1 MQALSGKILIVDDD
15 PIQRRLLQEAVKKFG
30 YRSKTAENGAEAVR
44 IMSSAEASEIDLII
58 LDMVMP
64 ELDGLGVLKQLR
76 SDKNATPVIVQT
88 AHGGIDTVVNVM
100 NAGAQDFAVKPVAPE
115 RLNVSIRNLLKTS
128 ALEEEITRFRKQ
140 ASGTLTFADIITN
153 SPAMERVIN
162 LGKRAAASNIPIL
175 IEGES
180 GVGKEMI
187 ASAIQGSSD
196 RKSKPLVTV
205 NCGAIPENLVESIL
219 FGHEKGAFT
228 GAVDKHVGKFQE
240 AHGGTLF
247 LDEVG
252 ELPQDVQVKLLR
264 AIQENEIDPV
274 GSRRPVKVDFRLI
287 SATNRR
293 LIDQVKEGV
302 FREDLFYR
310 LNVFPIWI
318 PPLRDRREDIPALA
332 RHFLARF
339 AAEEGK
345 PQVAGISGD
354 TVAMLQ
360 DYHWPGNIRQLE
372 NAVFRAVVL
381 CDGPQLTVDDFPQI
395 AAATDHG
402 QIQGHAPAHGH
413 GHNSGHGYIPGQ
425 GHDQSAATA
434 ATPQAPARTDA
445 GPGAYE
451 QGHPVAFHRSHE
463 PSHRASHAPNP
474 HAPVQSGFEQSAPF
488 GFMRNLDAE
497 GHVRK
502 LTDIEEEL
510 IRAAINHYSGRMTEV
525 ARRLGIGRSTLYRK
539 LKEYGLEENNSDAAA

>member
-15 PIQRRLLQEAVKKFG
+15 PIQRRLLQEAVHKFG

-44 IMSSAEASEIDLII
+44 IMTGPEASEIDLII

-64 ELDGLGVLKQLR
+64 ELDGLGVLERLR
-76 SDKNATPVIVQT
+76 ADKISTPVIVQT
-88 AHGGIDTVVNVM
+88 AHGGIDTVVSVM

-128 ALEEEITRFRKQ
+128 ALEGEITRIQKK
-140 ASGTLTFADIITN
+140 ASGTLTFADIITH

-196 RKSKPLVTV
+196 RKSKPLITV
-205 NCGAIPENLVESIL
+205 NCGAIPDNLVESIL

-264 AIQENEIDPV
+264 AIQENEIDPI

-293 LIDQVKEGV
+293 LIDQVKDGA
-302 FREDLFYR
+302 FREDLYYR

-318 PPLRDRREDIPALA
+318 PPLRDRREDIPALV

-345 PQVAGISGD
+345 PQVSGVAQD
-354 TVAMLQ
+354 ALAMLQ
-360 DYHWPGNIRQLE
+360 EYAWPGNIRQLQ
-372 NAVFRAVVL
+372 NTVFRAVVL
-381 CDGPQLTVDDFPQI
+381 CDGAQLTLDDFPQV
-395 AAATDHG
+395 AAAIEHTGSQSSVVHPSTS
-402 QIQGHAPAHGH
+402 APFA
-413 GHNSGHGYIPGQ
+413 
-425 GHDQSAATA
+425 
-434 ATPQAPARTDA
+434 A
-445 GPGAYE
+445 GPQDPAASAPPPPAQQGA
-451 QGHPVAFHRSHE
+451 PTATTTST
-463 PSHRASHAPNP
+463 PA
-474 HAPVQSGFEQSAPF
+474 GFEGSAPF
-488 GFMRNLDAE
+488 GFMRNLDPE

-510 IRAAINHYSGRMTEV
+510 IRAAIKHYSGRMTEV
-525 ARRLGIGRSTLYRK
+525 AKRLGIGRSTLYRK
-539 LKEYGLEENNSDAAA
+539 LKEYGLDDGGTDAAA

>member
-1 MQALSGKILIVDDD
+1 MQAISGKILIVDDD

-44 IMSSAEASEIDLII
+44 IMSGQEASEIDLII

-64 ELDGLGVLKQLR
+64 ELDGLGVLERLR

-100 NAGAQDFAVKPVAPE
+100 NAGAQDFVVKPVAPE

-128 ALEEEITRFRKQ
+128 ALEGEITRIHKQ
-140 ASGTLTFADIITN
+140 ASGTLTFSDIITH
-153 SPAMERVIN
+153 SAAMERVIN

-196 RKSKPLVTV
+196 RKSKSLVTV

-264 AIQENEIDPV
+264 AIQENEIDPI
-274 GSRRPVKVDFRLI
+274 GGRRPVKVDFRLI

-302 FREDLFYR
+302 FREDLYYR

-318 PPLRDRREDIPALA
+318 PPLRDRREDIPALT

-345 PQVAGISGD
+345 PQVAGVSAD
-354 TVAMLQ
+354 TLNMLQ
-360 DYHWPGNIRQLE
+360 HYNWPGNIRQLE

-381 CDGPQLTVDDFPQI
+381 CDGPQLTAHDFPQV
-395 AAATDHG
+395 ANVVEQPVSVSVSAPLSEATA
-402 QIQGHAPAHGH
+402 QPAAPA
-413 GHNSGHGYIPGQ
+413 Q
-425 GHDQSAATA
+425 QHDPVSASQHAQ
-434 ATPQAPARTDA
+434 TPLAPPPQT
-445 GPGAYE
+445 
-451 QGHPVAFHRSHE
+451 
-463 PSHRASHAPNP
+463 
-474 HAPVQSGFEQSAPF
+474 GFEQSAPF
-488 GFMRNLDAE
+488 GFMRNLDQD
-497 GHVRK
+497 GHVR
-502 LTDIEEEL
+502 TIADMEEEL
-510 IRAAINHYSGRMTEV
+510 IRTAINHYSGRMTEV
-525 ARRLGIGRSTLYRK
+525 AKRLGFGRSTLYRK
-539 LKEYGLEENNSDAAA
+539 LKEYGLEDGNKDAAA

>member
-15 PIQRRLLQEAVKKFG
+15 PIQRRLLQEAVTKFG

-44 IMSSAEASEIDLII
+44 IMTGPEASEIDLII

-64 ELDGLGVLKQLR
+64 ELDGLGVLERLR
-76 SDKNATPVIVQT
+76 SDKIATPVIVQT
-88 AHGGIDTVVNVM
+88 AHGGIDTVVSVM

-128 ALEEEITRFRKQ
+128 ALEGEITRIQKK
-140 ASGTLTFADIITN
+140 ASGTLTFADIITH
-153 SPAMERVIN
+153 SPTMERVIN

-196 RKSKPLVTV
+196 RKSKPLITV
-205 NCGAIPENLVESIL
+205 NCGAIPDNLVESIL

-264 AIQENEIDPV
+264 AIQENEIDPI

-293 LIDQVKEGV
+293 LIDQVKDGA
-302 FREDLFYR
+302 FREDLYYR

-345 PQVAGISGD
+345 PQVSGVMQD
-354 TVAMLQ
+354 ALAMLQ
-360 DYHWPGNIRQLE
+360 QYNWPGNIRQLQ
-372 NAVFRAVVL
+372 NTMFRAVVL
-381 CDGPQLTVDDFPQI
+381 CDGAQLTIDDFPQV
-395 AAATDHG
+395 AAAIDRPVG
-402 QIQGHAPAHGH
+402 LGSVPAP
-413 GHNSGHGYIPGQ
+413 
-425 GHDQSAATA
+425 
-434 ATPQAPARTDA
+434 
-445 GPGAYE
+445 
-451 QGHPVAFHRSHE
+451 
-463 PSHRASHAPNP
+463 
-474 HAPVQSGFEQSAPF
+474 APVQQVAPVAAEAPAIAPLAPSAADNTGAAAAAQPPAGFESSAPF
-488 GFMRNLDAE
+488 GFMRNLDPE
-497 GHVRK
+497 GHIRK
-502 LTDIEEEL
+502 LTDVEEEL
-510 IRAAINHYSGRMTEV
+510 IRAAIKHYSGRMTEV
-525 ARRLGIGRSTLYRK
+525 AKRLGIGRSTLYRK
-539 LKEYGLEENNSDAAA
+539 LKEYGLDDGGTDAAA

>member
-1 MQALSGKILIVDDD
+1 MQAISGKILIVDDD

-44 IMSSAEASEIDLII
+44 IMTGPEAGEIDLII

-64 ELDGLGVLKQLR
+64 ELDGLGVLERLR
-76 SDKNATPVIVQT
+76 ADKNATPVIVQT

-100 NAGAQDFAVKPVAPE
+100 NAGAQDFVVKPVAPE

-128 ALEEEITRFRKQ
+128 ALEDEITRFRKQ
-140 ASGTLTFADIITN
+140 ASGTLTFADIITH
-153 SPAMERVIN
+153 SAAMERVIN

-264 AIQENEIDPV
+264 AIQENEIDPI
-274 GSRRPVKVDFRLI
+274 GGRRPVKVDFRLI

-302 FREDLFYR
+302 FREDLYYR

-318 PPLRDRREDIPALA
+318 PPLRDRREDIPALT

-345 PQVAGISGD
+345 PQVAGVSAETLD
-354 TVAMLQ
+354 LLQ
-360 DYHWPGNIRQLE
+360 QYNWPGNIRQLE

-381 CDGPQLTVDDFPQI
+381 CDGAELTPNDFPQVTSVI
-395 AAATDHG
+395 DHPVNVPAASPLQEEPAQPTAAPSPQQETPHVASAPTPATTT
-402 QIQGHAPAHGH
+402 HAP
-413 GHNSGHGYIPGQ
+413 
-425 GHDQSAATA
+425 
-434 ATPQAPARTDA
+434 QA
-445 GPGAYE
+445 
-451 QGHPVAFHRSHE
+451 
-463 PSHRASHAPNP
+463 
-474 HAPVQSGFEQSAPF
+474 GFEQSAPF

-497 GHVRK
+497 GHVRN
-502 LTDIEEEL
+502 LSDIEEEL
-510 IRAAINHYSGRMTEV
+510 IRTAINHYSGRMTEV

-539 LKEYGLEENNSDAAA
+539 LKEYGLEDGNTDAAA

>member
-15 PIQRRLLQEAVKKFG
+15 PIQRRLLQEAVHKFG

-44 IMSSAEASEIDLII
+44 IMTGPEASEIDLII

-64 ELDGLGVLKQLR
+64 ELDGLGVLERLR
-76 SDKNATPVIVQT
+76 SDKISTPVIVQT
-88 AHGGIDTVVNVM
+88 AHGGIDTVVSVM

-128 ALEEEITRFRKQ
+128 ALEGEITRIQKK
-140 ASGTLTFADIITN
+140 ASGTLTFADIITH

-196 RKSKPLVTV
+196 RKSKPLITV
-205 NCGAIPENLVESIL
+205 NCGAIPDNLVESIL

-264 AIQENEIDPV
+264 AIQENEIDPI

-293 LIDQVKEGV
+293 LIDQVKDSA
-302 FREDLFYR
+302 FREDLYYR

-318 PPLRDRREDIPALA
+318 PPLRDRREDIPALV

-345 PQVAGISGD
+345 PQVSGVAQD
-354 TVAMLQ
+354 ALAMLQ
-360 DYHWPGNIRQLE
+360 EYAWPGNIRQLQ
-372 NAVFRAVVL
+372 NTVFRAVVL
-381 CDGPQLTVDDFPQI
+381 CDGAQLTIDDFPQV
-395 AAATDHG
+395 AAAIEYPGSQSGVVHPSVS
-402 QIQGHAPAHGH
+402 APFA
-413 GHNSGHGYIPGQ
+413 
-425 GHDQSAATA
+425 
-434 ATPQAPARTDA
+434 A
-445 GPGAYE
+445 GPQDPAASAPPPPAQQGA
-451 QGHPVAFHRSHE
+451 PTATTTST
-463 PSHRASHAPNP
+463 PA
-474 HAPVQSGFEQSAPF
+474 GFEGSAPF
-488 GFMRNLDAE
+488 GFMRNLDPE

-502 LTDIEEEL
+502 LADIEEEL
-510 IRAAINHYSGRMTEV
+510 IRAAIKHYSGRMTEV
-525 ARRLGIGRSTLYRK
+525 AKRLGIGRSTLYRK
-539 LKEYGLEENNSDAAA
+539 LKEYGLDDGGTDAAA

>member
-15 PIQRRLLQEAVKKFG
+15 PIQRRLLQEAVHKFG

-44 IMSSAEASEIDLII
+44 IMTGPEASEIDLII

-64 ELDGLGVLKQLR
+64 ELDGLGVLERLR
-76 SDKNATPVIVQT
+76 SDKISTPVIVQT
-88 AHGGIDTVVNVM
+88 AHGGIDTVVSVM

-128 ALEEEITRFRKQ
+128 ALEGEITRIQKK
-140 ASGTLTFADIITN
+140 ASGTLTFADIITH

-196 RKSKPLVTV
+196 RKSKPLITV
-205 NCGAIPENLVESIL
+205 NCGAIPDNLVESIL

-264 AIQENEIDPV
+264 AIQENEIDPI

-293 LIDQVKEGV
+293 LIDQVKDGA
-302 FREDLFYR
+302 FREDLYYR

-318 PPLRDRREDIPALA
+318 PPLRDRREDIPALV

-345 PQVAGISGD
+345 PQVSGVAQD
-354 TVAMLQ
+354 ALAMLQ
-360 DYHWPGNIRQLE
+360 EYAWPGNIRQLQ
-372 NAVFRAVVL
+372 NTVFRAVVL
-381 CDGPQLTVDDFPQI
+381 CDGAQLTIDDFPQV
-395 AAATDHG
+395 AAA
-402 QIQGHAPAHGH
+402 IE
-413 GHNSGHGYIPGQ
+413 YPG
-425 GHDQSAATA
+425 S
-434 ATPQAPARTDA
+434 
-445 GPGAYE
+445 
-451 QGHPVAFHRSHE
+451 
-463 PSHRASHAPNP
+463 
-474 HAPVQSGFEQSAPF
+474 QSGVVHPSASAPFAAVPQDPAASAPPPPAQQGAPTATTTSTPAGFEGSAPF
-488 GFMRNLDAE
+488 GFMRNLDPE

-510 IRAAINHYSGRMTEV
+510 IRAAIKHYSGRMTEV
-525 ARRLGIGRSTLYRK
+525 AKRLGIGRSTLYRK
-539 LKEYGLEENNSDAAA
+539 LKEYGLDDGGTDAAA

>member
-1 MQALSGKILIVDDD
+1 MQAISGKILIVDDD

-30 YRSKTAENGAEAVR
+30 YRSKTAENGAEAVQ
-44 IMSSAEASEIDLII
+44 IMTGPEASEIDLII

-64 ELDGLGVLKQLR
+64 ELDGLGVLERLR
-76 SDKNATPVIVQT
+76 SDKIATPVIVQT
-88 AHGGIDTVVNVM
+88 AHGGIDTVVSVM

-128 ALEEEITRFRKQ
+128 ALEGEITRIRKQ
-140 ASGTLTFADIITN
+140 ASGTLTFADIITH
-153 SPAMERVIN
+153 SLAMERVIN

-187 ASAIQGSSD
+187 ASAIQGTSD
-196 RKSKPLVTV
+196 RKSKPLITV
-205 NCGAIPENLVESIL
+205 NCGAIPDNLVESIL

-228 GAVDKHVGKFQE
+228 GATDKHIGKFQE

-264 AIQENEIDPV
+264 AIQENEIDPI
-274 GSRRPVKVDFRLI
+274 GARRPVKVDFRLI

-293 LIDQVKEGV
+293 LIDQVKDGV
-302 FREDLFYR
+302 FREDLYYR
-310 LNVFPIWI
+310 LNVFPVWI

-345 PQVAGISGD
+345 PRVAGITSD
-354 TVAMLQ
+354 TLAMLQ
-360 DYHWPGNIRQLE
+360 EYNWPGNIRQLE

-381 CDGPQLTVDDFPQI
+381 CDGPQLTQNDFPQVASSI
-395 AAATDHG
+395 EHPVT
-402 QIQGHAPAHGH
+402 QTAPATFALPPA
-413 GHNSGHGYIPGQ
+413 S
-425 GHDQSAATA
+425 S
-434 ATPQAPARTDA
+434 QAP
-445 GPGAYE
+445 E
-451 QGHPVAFHRSHE
+451 QTQFSNAVAHVSSHQTTSAPPHPT
-463 PSHRASHAPNP
+463 
-474 HAPVQSGFEQSAPF
+474 GFEHSAPF
-488 GFMRNLDAE
+488 GFMRNLDNE
-497 GHVRK
+497 GHVRN

-510 IRAAINHYSGRMTEV
+510 IRTAINHYSGRMTEV
-525 ARRLGIGRSTLYRK
+525 AKRLGIGRSTLYRK
-539 LKEYGLEENNSDAAA
+539 LKEYGLDESGKDAAA

>member
-1 MQALSGKILIVDDD
+1 MQASSGKILIVDDD
-15 PIQRRLLQEAVKKFG
+15 PIQRRLLEEAVKKFG
-30 YRSKTAENGAEAVR
+30 YRSKTAENGVEAMRV
-44 IMSSAEASEIDLII
+44 MSGPEASEIDLII

-64 ELDGLGVLKQLR
+64 ELDGLGVLEQLR
-76 SDKNATPVIVQT
+76 GNKNATPVIVQT
-88 AHGGIDTVVNVM
+88 GHGGIDTVVSVM
-100 NAGAQDFAVKPVAPE
+100 NAGAQDFVVKPVAPE

-128 ALEEEITRFRKQ
+128 ALEDEITRFRKQ
-140 ASGTLTFADIITN
+140 ASGTLTFADIITH
-153 SPAMERVIN
+153 SAAMERVIS

-196 RKSKPLVTV
+196 RRSKPLVAV

-264 AIQENEIDPV
+264 AIQENEIDPI
-274 GSRRPVKVDFRLI
+274 GGRRPVKVDFRLI

-302 FREDLFYR
+302 FREDLYYR

-318 PPLRDRREDIPALA
+318 PPLRDRREDIPALT

-345 PQVAGISGD
+345 PHVAGVAAD
-354 TVAMLQ
+354 TLAMLQ
-360 DYHWPGNIRQLE
+360 DYRWPGNIRQLE

-381 CDGPQLTVDDFPQI
+381 CDGAQLTAYDFPQI
-395 AAATDHG
+395 AAAVDQPTVEPVAPVQHHPAE
-402 QIQGHAPAHGH
+402 QETPAH
-413 GHNSGHGYIPGQ
+413 S
-425 GHDQSAATA
+425 ATA
-434 ATPQAPARTDA
+434 DPVMQARPAS
-445 GPGAYE
+445 GE
-451 QGHPVAFHRSHE
+451 QSTSSP
-463 PSHRASHAPNP
+463 
-474 HAPVQSGFEQSAPF
+474 QSGFEFAAPF
-488 GFMRNLDAE
+488 GFMRNLDRE

-502 LTDIEEEL
+502 LANIEEEL

-525 ARRLGIGRSTLYRK
+525 AKRLGIGRSTLYRK
-539 LKEYGLEENNSDAAA
+539 LKEYGLEDNDKNAAA

>member
-1 MQALSGKILIVDDD
+1 MQFANSKILIVDDD
-15 PIQRRLLQEAVKKFG
+15 PIQRRLLQEAVHKFG
-30 YRSKTAENGAEAVR
+30 HKSRTAENGAEAVR
-44 IMSSAEASEIDLII
+44 IMKGPEASEIDLII

-64 ELDGLGVLKQLR
+64 ELDGIGVLTQLR
-76 SDKNATPVIVQT
+76 KEKISTPAIIQT
-88 AHGGIDTVVNVM
+88 AHGGIDTVVSAM
-100 NAGAQDFAVKPVAPE
+100 NAGAQDFVVKPVAPE

-140 ASGTLTFADIITN
+140 ASGTLTFSDIITH

-162 LGKRAAASNIPIL
+162 LGRRAASSNIPIL

-187 ASAIQGSSD
+187 ASAIQGSGE

-228 GAVDKHVGKFQE
+228 GASEKHVGKFQE

-252 ELPQDVQVKLLR
+252 ELPQEVQVKLLR
-264 AIQENEIDPV
+264 AIQENEIDPI
-274 GSRRPVKVDFRLI
+274 GSKRPIKVDFRLI

-293 LIDQVKEGV
+293 LLDQVKEGK
-302 FREDLFYR
+302 FREDLYYR

-318 PPLRDRREDIPALA
+318 PPLRDRREDVPTLA

-345 PQVAGISGD
+345 SHVAGISQEAM
-354 TVAMLQ
+354 AMLQ
-360 DYHWPGNIRQLE
+360 TYHWPGNIRQLE
-372 NAVFRAVVL
+372 NTVFRAVVL
-381 CDGPQLTVDDFPQI
+381 CDGAELVVDDFPQI
-395 AAATDHG
+395 AAAMDHVAPVSMPGARETNVGSDSFDSPSPKTDR
-402 QIQGHAPAHGH
+402 P
-413 GHNSGHGYIPGQ
+413 SG
-425 GHDQSAATA
+425 A
-434 ATPQAPARTDA
+434 DA
-445 GPGAYE
+445 GE
-451 QGHPVAFHRSHE
+451 NNSREDVAIPKAFE
-463 PSHRASHAPNP
+463 HA
-474 HAPVQSGFEQSAPF
+474 APF
-488 GFMRNLDAE
+488 GFMRSLDNE

-502 LTDIEEEL
+502 LTDMEEEL
-510 IRAAINHYSGRMTEV
+510 IRTAINHYSGRMTEV
-525 ARRLGIGRSTLYRK
+525 AKRLGIGRSTLYRK
-539 LKEYGLEENNSDAAA
+539 LKEYGLDDTGDSDAAA

>member
-44 IMSSAEASEIDLII
+44 IMTGPEAGEIDLII

-64 ELDGLGVLKQLR
+64 ELDGLGVLERLR
-76 SDKNATPVIVQT
+76 GDKIATPVIVQT

-100 NAGAQDFAVKPVAPE
+100 NAGAQDFVVKPVAPE

-128 ALEEEITRFRKQ
+128 ALEGEITRIRSK
-140 ASGTLTFADIITN
+140 ASGTLTFNDIITH
-153 SPAMERVIN
+153 SAAMERVIN

-196 RKSKPLVTV
+196 RKSKPMVTV
-205 NCGAIPENLVESIL
+205 NCGAIPDNLVESIL

-240 AHGGTLF
+240 ANGGTLF

-252 ELPQDVQVKLLR
+252 ELPQEVQVKLLR
-264 AIQENEIDPV
+264 ALQESEIDPI
-274 GSRRPVKVDFRLI
+274 GARRPVKVDFRLI

-302 FREDLFYR
+302 FREDLYYR

-318 PPLRDRREDIPALA
+318 PPLRDRREDIPALT

-345 PQVAGISGD
+345 PKVAGVTTD
-354 TVAMLQ
+354 TLAMLQ

-381 CDGPQLTVDDFPQI
+381 CDGPQLTIHDFPQI
-395 AAATDHG
+395 AAATD
-402 QIQGHAPAHGH
+402 QPAVPVAAPAPPVAG
-413 GHNSGHGYIPGQ
+413 
-425 GHDQSAATA
+425 SA
-434 ATPQAPARTDA
+434 PQEAVAPAPAAVA
-445 GPGAYE
+445 GLA
-451 QGHPVAFHRSHE
+451 E
-463 PSHRASHAPNP
+463 PMAAAP
-474 HAPVQSGFEQSAPF
+474 AGFEQSAPF
-488 GFMRNLDAE
+488 GFMRNMDQE
-497 GHVRK
+497 GHIRK

-525 ARRLGIGRSTLYRK
+525 AKRLGIGRSTLYRK
-539 LKEYGLEENNSDAAA
+539 LKEYGLEDGSKEDAA

>member
-15 PIQRRLLQEAVKKFG
+15 PIQRRLLQEAVHKFG

-44 IMSSAEASEIDLII
+44 IMTGPEASEIDLII

-64 ELDGLGVLKQLR
+64 ELDGLGVLERLR
-76 SDKNATPVIVQT
+76 SDKISTPVIVQT
-88 AHGGIDTVVNVM
+88 AHGGIDTVVSVM

-128 ALEEEITRFRKQ
+128 ALEGEITRIQKK
-140 ASGTLTFADIITN
+140 ASGTLTFTDIITH

-196 RKSKPLVTV
+196 RKSKPLITV
-205 NCGAIPENLVESIL
+205 NCGAIPDNLVESIL

-264 AIQENEIDPV
+264 AIQENEIDPI

-293 LIDQVKEGV
+293 LIDQVKDGA
-302 FREDLFYR
+302 FREDLYYR

-318 PPLRDRREDIPALA
+318 PPLRDRREDIPALV

-345 PQVAGISGD
+345 PQVSGVAQD
-354 TVAMLQ
+354 ALAMLQ
-360 DYHWPGNIRQLE
+360 EYAWPGNIRQLQ
-372 NAVFRAVVL
+372 NTVFRAVVL
-381 CDGPQLTVDDFPQI
+381 CDGAQLTIDDFPQV
-395 AAATDHG
+395 AAAIEH
-402 QIQGHAPAHGH
+402 
-413 GHNSGHGYIPGQ
+413 PG
-425 GHDQSAATA
+425 S
-434 ATPQAPARTDA
+434 
-445 GPGAYE
+445 
-451 QGHPVAFHRSHE
+451 
-463 PSHRASHAPNP
+463 
-474 HAPVQSGFEQSAPF
+474 QSGVVHPSASAPFAAVPQDPAASAPPPPAQQGAPTATTTSTPAGFEGSAPF
-488 GFMRNLDAE
+488 GFMRNLDPE

-510 IRAAINHYSGRMTEV
+510 IRAAIKHYSGRMTEV
-525 ARRLGIGRSTLYRK
+525 AKRLGIGRSTLYRK
-539 LKEYGLEENNSDAAA
+539 LKEYGLDDGGTDAAA

>member
-44 IMSSAEASEIDLII
+44 IMTGPEAGEIDLII

-64 ELDGLGVLKQLR
+64 ELDGLGVLERLR
-76 SDKNATPVIVQT
+76 GDKIATPVIVQT

-100 NAGAQDFAVKPVAPE
+100 NAGAQDFVVKPVAPE

-128 ALEEEITRFRKQ
+128 ALEGEITRIRSK
-140 ASGTLTFADIITN
+140 ASGTLTFNDIITH
-153 SPAMERVIN
+153 SAAMERVIN

-205 NCGAIPENLVESIL
+205 NCGAIPDNLVESIL

-252 ELPQDVQVKLLR
+252 ELPQEVQVKLLR
-264 AIQENEIDPV
+264 AIQENEIDPI
-274 GSRRPVKVDFRLI
+274 GARRPVKVDFRLI

-302 FREDLFYR
+302 FREDLYYR

-318 PPLRDRREDIPALA
+318 PPLRDRREDIPALT
-332 RHFLARF
+332 RHFLAFCRGGRQAEGGRRHRRHAGH
-339 AAEEGK
+339 AAG
-345 PQVAGISGD
+345 
-354 TVAMLQ
+354 L
-360 DYHWPGNIRQLE
+360 HWPGNIRQLE

-381 CDGPQLTVDDFPQI
+381 CDGPQLTIHDFPQI
-395 AAATDHG
+395 AAATD
-402 QIQGHAPAHGH
+402 QPAVP
-413 GHNSGHGYIPGQ
+413 SSRPRR
-425 GHDQSAATA
+425 
-434 ATPQAPARTDA
+434 AR
-445 GPGAYE
+445 
-451 QGHPVAFHRSHE
+451 R
-463 PSHRASHAPNP
+463 PSHRRRKPAMPAVAAPAARQRTGAGIGTGTP
-474 HAPVQSGFEQSAPF
+474 APSGFEQAAPF
-488 GFMRNLDAE
+488 GFMRNMDQE
-497 GHVRK
+497 GHIRK

-525 ARRLGIGRSTLYRK
+525 AKRLGIGRSTLYRK
-539 LKEYGLEENNSDAAA
+539 LKEYGLEDGGKEDAA

>member
-44 IMSSAEASEIDLII
+44 VMTGPEASEIDLII

-64 ELDGLGVLKQLR
+64 ELDGLGVLQRLR
-76 SDKNATPVIVQT
+76 GDKIATPVIVQT

-100 NAGAQDFAVKPVAPE
+100 NAGAQDFVVKPVAPE

-128 ALEEEITRFRKQ
+128 ALEGEITRFRKQ
-140 ASGTLTFADIITN
+140 ASGTLTFDDIITH
-153 SPAMERVIN
+153 SAAMERVIN

-264 AIQENEIDPV
+264 AIQESEIDPI
-274 GSRRPVKVDFRLI
+274 GARRPVKVDFRLI

-302 FREDLFYR
+302 FREDLYYR

-318 PPLRDRREDIPALA
+318 PPLRDRREDIPALT

-345 PQVAGISGD
+345 PQVAGVTPD
-354 TVAMLQ
+354 TIAMLQ
-360 DYHWPGNIRQLE
+360 EYNWPGNIRQLE

-381 CDGPQLTVDDFPQI
+381 CDGAQLTVNDFPQI
-395 AAATDHG
+395 AAATEHTSIPAAGPAPSPAPENTARG
-402 QIQGHAPAHGH
+402 QPVQ
-413 GHNSGHGYIPGQ
+413 
-425 GHDQSAATA
+425 TA
-434 ATPQAPARTDA
+434 ARPQEAQAAPQA
-445 GPGAYE
+445 
-451 QGHPVAFHRSHE
+451 
-463 PSHRASHAPNP
+463 
-474 HAPVQSGFEQSAPF
+474 GFEQSAPF
-488 GFMRNLDAE
+488 GFMRNLDPE

-502 LTDIEEEL
+502 LTDVEEEL

-525 ARRLGIGRSTLYRK
+525 AKRLGIGRSTLYRK
-539 LKEYGLEENNSDAAA
+539 LKEYGLEEAGRDNAA

>member
-64 ELDGLGVLKQLR
+64 ELDGLGVLERLR

-88 AHGGIDTVVNVM
+88 AHGGIDTVVTVM
-100 NAGAQDFAVKPVAPE
+100 NAGAQDFVVKPVAPE

-128 ALEEEITRFRKQ
+128 ALEGEITRIRKQ
-140 ASGTLTFADIITN
+140 ASGTLTFADIITH

-205 NCGAIPENLVESIL
+205 NCGAIPDNLVESIL

-228 GAVDKHVGKFQE
+228 GAVDKHIGKFQE

-264 AIQENEIDPV
+264 ALQENEIDPI
-274 GSRRPVKVDFRLI
+274 GARRPVKVDFRLI

-302 FREDLFYR
+302 FREDLYYR

-318 PPLRDRREDIPALA
+318 PPLRDRREDIPALT

-345 PQVAGISGD
+345 PQVAGVTAD
-354 TVAMLQ
+354 TLAMLQ

-381 CDGPQLTVDDFPQI
+381 CDGPQLTINDFPQV
-395 AAATDHG
+395 AAATEQTAAPGVSHHLQAPSAYADRSSGGDLAAAPVRPSEPTATPH
-402 QIQGHAPAHGH
+402 HAP
-413 GHNSGHGYIPGQ
+413 
-425 GHDQSAATA
+425 SAPP
-434 ATPQAPARTDA
+434 PQA
-445 GPGAYE
+445 
-451 QGHPVAFHRSHE
+451 
-463 PSHRASHAPNP
+463 
-474 HAPVQSGFEQSAPF
+474 GFEQSAPF
-488 GFMRNLDAE
+488 GFMRNLDQD

-525 ARRLGIGRSTLYRK
+525 AKRLGIGRSTLYRK
-539 LKEYGLEENNSDAAA
+539 LKEYGLDESGSDAAA

>member
-1 MQALSGKILIVDDD
+1 MQAISGKILIVDDD

-44 IMSSAEASEIDLII
+44 IMTGPEASEIDLII

-64 ELDGLGVLKQLR
+64 ELDGLGVLERLR
-76 SDKNATPVIVQT
+76 GDKIATPVIVQT
-88 AHGGIDTVVNVM
+88 AHGGIDTVVSVM

-128 ALEEEITRFRKQ
+128 ALEGEITRFRKQ
-140 ASGTLTFADIITN
+140 ASGTLTFADIVTQ
-153 SPAMERVIN
+153 SAAMERVIN

-205 NCGAIPENLVESIL
+205 NCGAIPDNLVESIL

-252 ELPQDVQVKLLR
+252 ELPQEVQVKLLR
-264 AIQENEIDPV
+264 AIQEGEIDPI

-293 LIDQVKEGV
+293 LVDQVKEGV
-302 FREDLFYR
+302 FREDLYYR

-318 PPLRDRREDIPALA
+318 PPLRDRREDIPALT

-345 PQVAGISGD
+345 PQVAG
-354 TVAMLQ
+354 VAPQALELLQ
-360 DYHWPGNIRQLE
+360 AYHWPGNIRQLE

-381 CDGPQLTVDDFPQI
+381 CDGAQLTINDFPQVASATTQPGVSSGI
-395 AAATDHG
+395 LTPAAISEGPSSISGASVTA
-402 QIQGHAPAHGH
+402 APAHTPAPPPAH
-413 GHNSGHGYIPGQ
+413 T
-425 GHDQSAATA
+425 SA
-434 ATPQAPARTDA
+434 
-445 GPGAYE
+445 
-451 QGHPVAFHRSHE
+451 
-463 PSHRASHAPNP
+463 
-474 HAPVQSGFEQSAPF
+474 FEQAAPF
-488 GFMRNLDAE
+488 GFMRNLDRD

-525 ARRLGIGRSTLYRK
+525 AKRLGIGRSTLYRK
-539 LKEYGLEENNSDAAA
+539 LKEYGLEEGGKDAAA

>member
-15 PIQRRLLQEAVKKFG
+15 PIQRRLLQEAVHKFG

-44 IMSSAEASEIDLII
+44 IMTGPEASEIDLII

-64 ELDGLGVLKQLR
+64 ELDGLGVLERLR
-76 SDKNATPVIVQT
+76 TDKISTPVIVQT
-88 AHGGIDTVVNVM
+88 AHGGIDTVVSVM

-128 ALEEEITRFRKQ
+128 ALEGEITRIQKK
-140 ASGTLTFADIITN
+140 ASGTLTFADIITH

-196 RKSKPLVTV
+196 RKSKPLITV
-205 NCGAIPENLVESIL
+205 NCGAIPDNLVESIL

-264 AIQENEIDPV
+264 AIQENEIDPI

-293 LIDQVKEGV
+293 LIDQVKDGA
-302 FREDLFYR
+302 FREDLYYR

-318 PPLRDRREDIPALA
+318 PPLRDRREDIPALV

-345 PQVAGISGD
+345 PQVSGVAQD
-354 TVAMLQ
+354 ALAMLQ
-360 DYHWPGNIRQLE
+360 EYAWHGNIRQLQ
-372 NAVFRAVVL
+372 NTVFRAVVL
-381 CDGPQLTVDDFPQI
+381 CDGAQLTIDDFPQV
-395 AAATDHG
+395 AAAIEHPG
-402 QIQGHAPAHGH
+402 SQSGVVHPSASAPF
-413 GHNSGHGYIPGQ
+413 
-425 GHDQSAATA
+425 AAVLQETA
-434 ATPQAPARTDA
+434 ASAPPPPAQQGAPTATTTSTPA
-445 GPGAYE
+445 
-451 QGHPVAFHRSHE
+451 
-463 PSHRASHAPNP
+463 
-474 HAPVQSGFEQSAPF
+474 GFEGSAPF
-488 GFMRNLDAE
+488 GFMRNLDPE

-510 IRAAINHYSGRMTEV
+510 IRAAIKHYSGRMTEV
-525 ARRLGIGRSTLYRK
+525 AKRLGIGRSTLYRK
-539 LKEYGLEENNSDAAA
+539 LKEYGLDDGGTDAAA